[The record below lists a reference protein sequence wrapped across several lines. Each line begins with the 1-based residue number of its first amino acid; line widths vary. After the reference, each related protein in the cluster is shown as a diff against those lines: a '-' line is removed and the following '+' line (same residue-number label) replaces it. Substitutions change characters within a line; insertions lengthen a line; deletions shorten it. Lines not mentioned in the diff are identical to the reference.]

1 MRKVKVPLEK
11 VIESY
16 NRTGSVWKTADE
28 VGLCGQVVYKR
39 LRKAG
44 VVKPMNKLSDHDKA
58 LIEEFYRTTDFL
70 GGDGKLKAFA
80 ESIGRTE
87 QFVCRYAKTKRLT
100 KRRPMCEA
108 TVERGAE
115 KWREWIKVHG
125 HPRGMLGK
133 KHTKELKMRMRKI
146 SRDRWY
152 AMTPSQRSSLILK
165 RMKIQASRG
174 NLYRPRPETTW
185 KAGWREI
192 GGVKKYYR
200 SKWEANYARVLE
212 FQRKQ
217 GLITSWL
224 HEPETFWFEKIK
236 RGTRSYLPDFKVTY
250 PDGHIEYHE
259 VKGWY
264 DDRSKTKVRRMAK
277 YYPEVK
283 LRMIFAK
290 DYKALKRQLSGL
302 IRDWE

>member
-44 VVKPMNKLSDHDKA
+44 VVKPMNKLSDHDEA
-58 LIEEFYRTTDFL
+58 LIEKFYRTTDFL
-70 GGDGKLKAFA
+70 CGDGKLKAFA

-87 QFVCRYAKTKRLT
+87 QFVCRYAKTKKLT
-100 KRRPMCEA
+100 KRRQMCEA
-108 TVERGAE
+108 TVERVA
-115 KWREWIKVHG
+115 KKHSEWIKVHG

-133 KHTKELKMRMRKI
+133 KHTEELKMRMRKI
-146 SRDRWY
+146 SRSRWLSL
-152 AMTPSQRSSLILK
+152 TPTQRSIIILK
-165 RMKIQASRG
+165 SQKARAARG
-174 NLYRPRPETTW
+174 TLYRPRPETTW

-200 SKWEANYARVLE
+200 SKGEANYARGLE

-264 DDRSKTKVRRMAK
+264 DDRSKTKVKRMAK

-290 DYKALKRQLSGL
+290 DYKAFKRQLSGL